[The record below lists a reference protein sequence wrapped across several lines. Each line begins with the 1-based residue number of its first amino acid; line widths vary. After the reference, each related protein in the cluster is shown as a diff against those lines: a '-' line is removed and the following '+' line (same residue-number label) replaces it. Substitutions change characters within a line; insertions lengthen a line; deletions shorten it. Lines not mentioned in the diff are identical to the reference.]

1 MQLLFT
7 FLCVLSFG
15 SPLMAIAL
23 QLAIRNYNFLVGG
36 DDSPRAVPRLSW
48 GRAMAVGVFMVISNF
63 GLLELLKW
71 LLQSVGGAMQADLS
85 PRAIKFWASSAG
97 NLILF
102 VITAWLLSST
112 MPTTFKRAVLVNLLV
127 IAFLMVPIIVIF
139 GALLAMRAG

>member
-36 DDSPRAVPRLSW
+36 DDSPRAVPRLAW
-48 GRAMAVGVFMVISNF
+48 GWAMAVGVFMVICNF

-71 LLQSVGGAMQADLS
+71 LLQSVSGAMQADLS
-85 PRAIKFWASSAG
+85 PRAIKFWASSTG

-112 MPTTFKRAVLVNLLV
+112 MPTTFGRAVLVNLLV
-127 IAFLMVPIIVIF
+127 IAFLMVPTIVIF
-139 GALLAMRAG
+139 GALLAMRPG